1 MSPIDTLQ
9 TLLSLGLYA
18 VGGGIILVL
27 VAFFVTLAW
36 LIVSTCI
43 KSARGSGE

>member
-1 MSPIDTLQ
+1 MDTLQ
-9 TLLSLGLYA
+9 TLLSLGMWV
-18 VGGGIILVL
+18 VGLGALLVL

-43 KSARGSGE
+43 KSVRGSGE

>member
-1 MSPIDTLQ
+1 MSPMDTLQ
-9 TLLSLGLYA
+9 TLLSLGLWA
-18 VGGGIILVL
+18 IGGGVLLVL

-43 KSARGSGE
+43 KSVRGSGR